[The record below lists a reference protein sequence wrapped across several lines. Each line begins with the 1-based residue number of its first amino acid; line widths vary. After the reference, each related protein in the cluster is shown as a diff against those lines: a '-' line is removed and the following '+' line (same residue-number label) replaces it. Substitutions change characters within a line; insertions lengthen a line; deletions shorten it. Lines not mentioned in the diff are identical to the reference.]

1 MQLSLIGVRQK
12 LNQFALIHRIKEL
25 LPVKIDKLLVA
36 IADDFLRT
44 LQGLMDDAGNNG
56 RRTELAYQ

>member
-1 MQLSLIGVRQK
+1 
-12 LNQFALIHRIKEL
+12 LNGSIT
-25 LPVKIDKLLVA
+25 VKIETLLVA